1 MQYPKNIDKF
11 ITFAFTAIVMTAL
24 MIARGALFYYESGDY
39 IYFLRPWIEQYRT
52 MSFIEGLSTRVS
64 NYNPP
69 YTYILN
75 IISKINYSDL
85 FLIKIISVTFDLI
98 LAYFVMKI
106 VSLKTTSINM
116 HILAFMLTFAIPTV
130 MLNGAMWGQCD
141 SIYSALAVGSVYFGL
156 SKRSKHAYAFM
167 ALAISFKLQA
177 AFLLPMLPVFVCLK
191 KIKLKD
197 AYIFLLVYMATLLPA
212 ILAGMSIDGTILAYY
227 SQVNYFSS
235 LNMNA
240 VNIWRFVDNVEYDN
254 FLTMGLYTTGA
265 AVLGLMYFSFVHRE
279 RLKENTDIV
288 RLAYLFA
295 VIMPFML
302 PKMHDRYYFMADA
315 LSVAV
320 FLFDKRR
327 WYVPVVTISCS
338 YLTYA
343 YFLMSGIT
351 LFDYKTAAIALFVII
366 IIVLQDYVKSL
377 LEKTNF

>member
-1 MQYPKNIDKF
+1 
-11 ITFAFTAIVMTAL
+11 